1 MDDRRQRKKQVKSL
15 PLVAPIHPLKGYHSK
30 AEVVATLSCY
40 AVHRPSEFS
49 AAVRLTS
56 RVRSQLFVS
65 ATLPLLNRISTGGSS
80 PLHHS
85 VPRKELGYWA
95 LSGGSKLPA
104 RIRTAPKQ
112 PQNQD
117 KKTSLPPFGWIPSN
131 IPA

>member
-1 MDDRRQRKKQVKSL
+1 MKEKHRKSL
-15 PLVAPIHPLKGYHSK
+15 PLVAPEHPLTGYHSK
-30 AEVVATLSCY
+30 AEVGATLSCY
-40 AVHRPSEFS
+40 AVHRPSELS

-56 RVRSQLFVS
+56 RVRSRLFVS

-85 VPRKELGYWA
+85 VPREKLGYWA

-112 PQNQD
+112 PQNES
-117 KKTSLPPFGWIPSN
+117 KTTSLPPFGWISFN
-131 IPA
+131 ISA